1 MSTSPQSYP
10 QAPAISE
17 HELRGGASYGQPV
30 PQGTNGFAIT
40 ALVFGILGGILFAII
55 FGCIG
60 LTQTKRTGQ
69 AGRGLA
75 ITGLVL
81 AGVWVL
87 GIAGIIV
94 AAVTSAPVQY

>member
-1 MSTSPQSYP
+1 MSTSSQPYP

-17 HELRGGASYGQPV
+17 HELRSGPSYGQPV
-30 PQGTNGFAIT
+30 PPGTSGFATT
-40 ALVFGILGGILFAII
+40 ALVFGIIGGILPAVI
-55 FGCIG
+55 FGCVA
-60 LTQTKRTGQ
+60 LTKIKRTGQ

-87 GIAGIIV
+87 VITGIIV
-94 AAVTSAPVQY
+94 AAVASAPVQY